1 MFAYP
6 LTTLAEKLKIYKM
19 VNMTR
24 FQLFALSIAISIIN
38 YLNQLFIKDVLKVAA
53 DKSHCGN

>member
-1 MFAYP
+1 
-6 LTTLAEKLKIYKM
+6 M

-38 YLNQLFIKDVLKVAA
+38 YLNQLFMKDVLKGAS
-53 DKSHCGN
+53 DKSHCNN

>member
-1 MFAYP
+1 MFTYP
-6 LTTLAEKLKIYKM
+6 LITLAEKLKVYKM

-38 YLNQLFIKDVLKVAA
+38 YLNQLFMKDVLKGAS
-53 DKSHCGN
+53 DKSHCDN